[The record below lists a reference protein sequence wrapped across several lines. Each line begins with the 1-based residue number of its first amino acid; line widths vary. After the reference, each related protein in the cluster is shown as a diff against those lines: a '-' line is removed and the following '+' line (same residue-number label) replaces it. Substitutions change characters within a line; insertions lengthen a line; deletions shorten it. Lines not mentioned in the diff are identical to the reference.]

1 MMALIPALLPPLGC
15 ARHIPTPI
23 PVKPTETY
31 PVHRDAGGLSIAA
44 EPYDTEAKVR
54 AFGSS
59 NLPHRFTPI
68 LLVVENKEPEKLHFH
83 RGNARLVCAD
93 GALLDTVSALAMYE
107 QLRDSPSSSGEF
119 VTGSGHY
126 ALLLDNND
134 RKRTDWMAKE
144 FPAETIL
151 TNGRRTAGFLYF
163 RGKCRTPEG
172 RKLQIK
178 ADKLTSLDALSLELD
193 LR

>member
-1 MMALIPALLPPLGC
+1 MLALIPALLPLLGC

-31 PVHRDAGGLSIAA
+31 LVHRDAGGLSLAA
-44 EPYDTEAKVR
+44 EPYDTDAKVK

-68 LLVVENKEPEKLHFH
+68 LLVVENKESEKLHLH

-107 QLRDSPSSSGEF
+107 QLRDSPSTSGEF
-119 VTGSGHY
+119 ISGPSHY
-126 ALLLDNND
+126 SLLLENND
-134 RKRTDWMAKE
+134 RKKTDWMAKE
-144 FPAETIL
+144 FPTETIL
-151 TNGRRTAGFLYF
+151 TTGRRTAGFLYF
-163 RGKCRTPEG
+163 RGKCSTPDG
-172 RKLQIK
+172 RKLQIR
-178 ADKLTSLDALSLELD
+178 ADKLTSPDALSLELD